1 MIPFSF
7 LKAIFSAALILT
19 FSGCTRLVF
28 EVAAR
33 SDPFS
38 SVSMGPSTYSF
49 RSDTLNRDPVI
60 ERKLQYLIDT
70 TLRGKGWKKSG
81 IEDASFVFSVE
92 FGMDTKQE
100 TNSHRTGDYNIKTK
114 KWENVT
120 QQVETDTYY
129 SRSVKIICF
138 VNDGDKQAIWS
149 ADCTSDGSTRDVL
162 YAASR
167 MVPYAMSKFP
177 QEGIWRESVRP

>member
-1 MIPFSF
+1 MISF
-7 LKAIFSAALILT
+7 TFLRPIFAATLILSS
-19 FSGCTRLVF
+19 SGCTRLVF

-38 SVSMGPSTYSF
+38 SMPEGPSTYSF

-70 TLRGKGWKKSG
+70 TLRGKGWKRSG

-92 FGMDTKQE
+92 FGMDSKQE
-100 TNSHRTGDYNIKTK
+100 TNSHETGDYDSKTN
-114 KWENVT
+114 KWYNVT
-120 QQVETDTYY
+120 QKVETDTYY
-129 SRSVKIICF
+129 SRSVKIICY
-138 VNDGDKQAIWS
+138 VKNDDKSAIWS
-149 ADCTSDGSTRDVL
+149 ADCTSDGSTRDIL
-162 YAASR
+162 FAAGR

-177 QEGIWRESVRP
+177 EEGIWRQSVRP